1 MRLALCAL
9 AAVASSQTGGAGPAS
24 DNPIHFSDSTAR
36 GPTDPA
42 ELEAFLDGLVGAAMA
57 DRRVAGGVIAVVR
70 HGQVLLSKG
79 YGWSDVAARTPVDPD
94 RTLFR
99 IGSVTKT
106 FTWTAVM
113 QLVEQGKLDL
123 DRDVNAYL
131 DFTIPATFAAPV
143 TLRHLMTHT
152 AGFEDD
158 NRDQEATDPADNVP
172 LSEWLPSHRP
182 ARVREPGRFSSY
194 SNWGAALAGYIVE
207 RVSGSRYEDYLER
220 NVFGPLGMRW
230 TTARQPLPDG
240 MRDAMSE
247 GYGWESGVFVA
258 KPWEIIKGAG
268 PAGAIS
274 STAAD
279 MARWM
284 LAHLAPDTSGPR
296 ILAPATLALMHG
308 RAFVHDPRVNGWS
321 LGFYEKSSHGVRVI
335 GHGGGSRWFHTELAL
350 MPEEGLGLFAS
361 FNTDTGSHI
370 AFGRLL
376 DDFLAHYYPSRPT
389 PRVDH
394 GGLDRFIGSYLFN
407 RQSYTTFQTAFGLIA
422 AMPVRALDDTALE
435 VALPFGAM
443 QVVPIDSLLFQDRSG
458 STRIAFRLGEAGRA
472 THAFYDLT
480 PMMAL
485 ERQPWHGAPRL
496 HLAILAG
503 ALLSFGGVLIGALD
517 RWRRRGR
524 GAAEPIPLRRGRRL
538 VAGMATANLAFAIA
552 LVAAFSNEATLLSAS
567 PRLLQVALA
576 LPLIGLA
583 LAVAAGAATW
593 QVWRQRAGTP
603 GERWRLAAM
612 VLIALLFAWSLGYW
626 NLLGWRM

>member
-9 AAVASSQTGGAGPAS
+9 AVVASSQAGGAGLAS
-24 DNPIHFSDSTAR
+24 DDPIHSADSTAR

-57 DRRVAGGVIAVVR
+57 DRRVAGGVVAVVR
-70 HGQVLLSKG
+70 DGRVLLSKG

-123 DRDVNAYL
+123 DRDVNGYL
-131 DFTIPATFAAPV
+131 DFRIPATFAAPV

-158 NRDQEATDPADNVP
+158 NRDQEAVDPADNVP

-207 RVSGSRYEDYLER
+207 RVSGSSYEEYLER
-220 NVFGPLGMRW
+220 NLFASLGMER
-230 TTARQPLPDG
+230 TTARQPLPEDL
-240 MRDAMSE
+240 RDAMSE
-247 GYGWESGVFVA
+247 GYAWEGGAFVA
-258 KPWEIIKGAG
+258 KPWEIIKGAA

-274 STAAD
+274 STGAD

-284 LAHLAPDTSGPR
+284 LAHLASDTSGPR
-296 ILAPATLALMHG
+296 VLAPATLALMHG
-308 RAFVHDPRVNGWS
+308 RAFVHDPRVNGWA
-321 LGFYEKSSHGVRVI
+321 LGFYEKSGHGVRVI

-350 MPEEGLGLFAS
+350 VPRDGLGLFAS
-361 FNTDTGSHI
+361 FNTDTGSEI

-376 DDFLAHYYPSRPT
+376 DDFLEHYYPSAPT
-389 PRVDH
+389 RRVRH
-394 GGLDRFIGSYLFN
+394 GGLERFTGSYLFN
-407 RQSYTTFQTAFGLIA
+407 RQSYTTFQKAFGLLA
-422 AMPVRALDDTALE
+422 AVPVRALGDTALE

-443 QVVPIDSLLFQDRSG
+443 QVAPIDSLVFEDRNG
-458 STRIAFRLGEAGRA
+458 STRIAFRLGKDGRA
-472 THAFYDLT
+472 THAFLDLT
-480 PMMAL
+480 PMMVL

-496 HLAILAG
+496 HLTILAG
-503 ALLSFGGVLIGALD
+503 ALLSFVGVSIGALG
-517 RWRRRGR
+517 RWRRG
-524 GAAEPIPLRRGRRL
+524 GAEPTSLRWGRRL
-538 VAGMATANLAFAIA
+538 VAGMAAANLLFTIA
-552 LVAAFSNEATLLSAS
+552 LVAAFSNEAALLSDSPTLLE
-567 PRLLQVALA
+567 VALA
-576 LPLIGLA
+576 LPPIGLA
-583 LAVAAGAATW
+583 LAVAGGVATW
-593 QVWRQRAGTP
+593 QVWRQRAGTT

-612 VLIALLFAWSLGYW
+612 LLVALLFAWSLGYW